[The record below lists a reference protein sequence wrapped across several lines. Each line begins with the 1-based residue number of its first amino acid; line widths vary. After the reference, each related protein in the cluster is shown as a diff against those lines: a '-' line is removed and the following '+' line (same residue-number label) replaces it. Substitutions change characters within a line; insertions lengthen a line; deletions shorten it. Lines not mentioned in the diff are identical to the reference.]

1 MAKDGLDPDLHV
13 VMVVAD
19 ATAKDERAPRGRKKS
34 RDAIKAL
41 LQLQL

>member
-19 ATAKDERAPRGRKKS
+19 ATAKDERAPRGGRKKIKR
-34 RDAIKAL
+34 RD
-41 LQLQL
+41 